1 MFVCRLCGCYC
12 YLRDHSCITSA
23 KGWVSGVRKWQFLL
37 IYSTVYADV
46 GGWVG
51 LKSQKH
57 ADVIL
62 EWSLTEYFDVILM
75 RCNTHKPRS
84 QIEVKNN
91 LLNFFKCSA
100 IVGAAYI

>member
-1 MFVCRLCGCYC
+1 MAQVLVMATAAEIKFKNKVNYVL
-12 YLRDHSCITSA
+12 
-23 KGWVSGVRKWQFLL
+23 
-37 IYSTVYADV
+37 YASPV
-46 GGWVG
+46 
-51 LKSQKH
+51 
-57 ADVIL
+57 
-62 EWSLTEYFDVILM
+62 TEYFDVILM